1 VEPSS
6 RPVPY
11 PTSPVRGDYSGAVAS
26 DNPAMSDLAHI
37 GPVQLMSVGFEPG
50 ANFEGRIADELAK
63 LQKDGTIRLL
73 DLLFVARDTDSD
85 ELVVLEHQEETMGSV
100 VGALLGLQLGGEQA
114 QGERSFGMST
124 AEIEEMGAAL
134 PPGGAAGLLLI
145 EHVWARDLQRAIRD
159 AGGKPLGDEFLTPE
173 TVAAMEPQLAAMAAS
188 VRASES

>member
-1 VEPSS
+1 M
-6 RPVPY
+6 
-11 PTSPVRGDYSGAVAS
+11 
-26 DNPAMSDLAHI
+26 NDLAQI

-63 LQKDGTIRLL
+63 LQKAGTIRLL

-100 VGALLGLQLGGEQA
+100 VGALLEQA
-114 QGERSFGMST
+114 EGERSFGMST

-134 PPGGAAGLLLI
+134 EPGGAAGLMLI
-145 EHVWARDLQRAIRD
+145 EHVWARDLKRAIRD
-159 AGGKPLGDEFLTPE
+159 AGGKPLGEEFLTPE
-173 TVAAMEPQLAAMAAS
+173 TVAAMEPQLAALSQA